1 MKHQP
6 ILTGRGDLPPTGS
19 RAGAAR
25 LFGHLPTVVWLALVL
40 VAAVWAV
47 SHFRPQARLR
57 RATARIVRLVEKS
70 GEESPVAL
78 GLAANRLGKSLAADI
93 ELDYNDHG
101 VLAVGRQEVV
111 QLFVQVRSMLAR
123 VEIQRPVLAVRTL
136 RRGEILVQVAARY
149 RLEHET
155 GAPLEGEASAALHWR
170 KGDDGWRIGR
180 AALRTEQE
188 PQIPDGWL

>member
-6 ILTGRGDLPPTGS
+6 ILTRRGNLPPAGSGAGS
-19 RAGAAR
+19 RR
-25 LFGHLPTVVWLALVL
+25 RPGHLPTVMWLTLVL
-40 VAAVWAV
+40 VASVWAV
-47 SHFRPQARLR
+47 SHFRPEARMR

-78 GLAANRLGKSLAADI
+78 GLAANRLGKTLAADI
-93 ELDYNDHG
+93 ELDYNEYG

-123 VEIQRPVLAVRTL
+123 VEIERPVLAVRTL
-136 RRGEILVQVAARY
+136 RRGEIQVRVDARY
-149 RLEHET
+149 RLVHEA
-155 GAPLEGEASAALHWR
+155 GAPLEGGASAALHWR

-188 PQIPDGWL
+188 PQIPEGWL